1 MSKLLFILSL
11 LCFTFSASAQ
21 KIGYSMPDNFRKD
34 ISKKDYRK
42 LVDIAVPVIAKRYT
56 VLEVSNGTVLIAKNE
71 DHMSAFNLDN
81 LVFKCLAVDDR
92 SKWHLVIEEHFNN
105 IFTSIDV
112 QKKIKPK
119 ELASI
124 RDYLSFRIYPQEMVE
139 QQGGGEHLVV
149 RIDLEGTITVLM
161 MDLPGAFS
169 PVMKEYFEAWNIG
182 ADSAFRI
189 AQANIN
195 NHHIEQLTQL
205 FTFEGVPV
213 EVTILAEENYAASI
227 LPDLKSGFPQLVGE
241 WGSVIAVPH
250 KAFVELCKVNR
261 DRPFDFVKFIQGT
274 KSVVDQEY
282 MKHPQRISNRFY
294 WYYNGVF
301 HPITVTE
308 NNGSVNIVAPMEL
321 SELMMSDK

>member
-1 MSKLLFILSL
+1 MAKLLFFVSL
-11 LCFTFSASAQ
+11 FCFTFSVSAQ

-42 LVDIAVPVIAKRYT
+42 LVDLAVPVIAKRYT
-56 VLEVSNGTVLIAKNE
+56 VLEVSNGTILIAKNE

-81 LVFKCLAVDDR
+81 LVFKCLAVNDR
-92 SKWHLVIEEHFNN
+92 SQWHTVIEEHFNT
-105 IFTSIDV
+105 IFSSIDV
-112 QKKIKPK
+112 QKKIRPK
-119 ELASI
+119 ELESI
-124 RDYLSFRIYPQEMVE
+124 KNYLSFRIYPREMLE
-139 QQGGGEHLVV
+139 QQGSEHLVL

-169 PVMKEYFEAWNIG
+169 TVMKEHFEAWNIS
-182 ADSAFRI
+182 ADSAFNI

-195 NHHIEQLTQL
+195 THPVEQLTEF
-205 FTFEGVPV
+205 FTFEGVKV
-213 EVTILAEENYAASI
+213 EVTILAEENYAASV
-227 LPDLKSGFPQLVGE
+227 LPDLKSNYPQLVGE

-294 WYYNGVF
+294 WYYNGIF
-301 HPITVTE
+301 HPITVTD
-308 NNGSVNIVAPMEL
+308 NNGSVNIVAPMGL